1 MRGPQAISTQ
11 FITATISQQASD
23 YQGYWL
29 MECSPWACQL
39 TRWLVGLEMLGKILE
54 YGVRFTKPVVVPAK
68 GRAVITVVAKV
79 AELDPEAK
87 KARIDLQTSFDGN
100 NVLGKSQVWVQL

>member
-1 MRGPQAISTQ
+1 MGLSIDPVVS
-11 FITATISQQASD
+11 
-23 YQGYWL
+23 WL
-29 MECSPWACQL
+29 GDS
-39 TRWLVGLEMLGKILE
+39 GKILE

-68 GRAVITVVAKV
+68 GWAVLTVVARI
-79 AELDPEAK
+79 AELDLEAK